1 MEISD
6 TETWSTLTPSM
17 QCFLS
22 RLSTFI
28 CTMNELPTPPPQQ
41 HMIDL
46 MRMVPPYEKGRAS
59 QAAGA
64 PELSKS
70 LMA

>member
-6 TETWSTLTPSM
+6 TETWSTLTPSIP
-17 QCFLS
+17 CFLS

-46 MRMVPPYEKGRAS
+46 MRMVLPTKK
-59 QAAGA
+59 GA
-64 PELSKS
+64 PAKRP
-70 LMA
+70 ARPN